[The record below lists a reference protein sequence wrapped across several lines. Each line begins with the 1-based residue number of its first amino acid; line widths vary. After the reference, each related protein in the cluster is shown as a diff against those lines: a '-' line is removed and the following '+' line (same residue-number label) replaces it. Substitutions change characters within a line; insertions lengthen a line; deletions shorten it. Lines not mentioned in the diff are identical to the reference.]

1 VNRSQ
6 WAAFGWCVDC
16 TSAPGEPCRYVL
28 FKDETRVGLGG
39 EMPVPHDRRGVS
51 IVPADATS
59 MLDDI
64 VSLSVRESVVVRP
77 GDTLVMLLAPDQM
90 LADDPSADLNIIR
103 EFMLTKLPRGC
114 HVVIVAAPGQMGVIR
129 GTAETREAAGSA
141 PGGGDAS
148 GGTAAGGVQGD
159 AAGGTASTDPIG

>member
-64 VSLSVRESVVVRP
+64 VS
-77 GDTLVMLLAPDQM
+77 
-90 LADDPSADLNIIR
+90 
-103 EFMLTKLPRGC
+103 F
-114 HVVIVAAPGQMGVIR
+114 
-129 GTAETREAAGSA
+129 
-141 PGGGDAS
+141 GGGP
-148 GGTAAGGVQGD
+148 AG
-159 AAGGTASTDPIG
+159 

>member
-1 VNRSQ
+1 
-6 WAAFGWCVDC
+6 
-16 TSAPGEPCRYVL
+16 
-28 FKDETRVGLGG
+28 
-39 EMPVPHDRRGVS
+39 
-51 IVPADATS
+51 
-59 MLDDI
+59 
-64 VSLSVRESVVVRP
+64 
-77 GDTLVMLLAPDQM
+77 